1 MFIKQIKEKQI
12 GNFGH
17 LLRNYIYF
25 TLNLLRNP
33 PPSSCHKLS
42 ILMAKDFPVSLET
55 TENLFCLSLRGV
67 ALRTTENCSTSQGE
81 PQASMRINMGPYS
94 QAKLSG
100 FWTSLSIRCC
110 VVQSL
115 SRKCTTTP
123 TQYKNDLDS
132 TGKVSYIL
140 ESFFAQCH

>member
-1 MFIKQIKEKQI
+1 M
-12 GNFGH
+12 
-17 LLRNYIYF
+17 RNYIYF
-25 TLNLLRNP
+25 TLTLLRNP

-42 ILMAKDFPVSLET
+42 ILIAKDFSCFTWNYRE
-55 TENLFCLSLRGV
+55 LFCLSLRGV

-110 VVQSL
+110 VSL
-115 SRKCTTTP
+115 QEMHNHPLPNIKMTWIPQENFRIFWNPSLHNVIK
-123 TQYKNDLDS
+123 
-132 TGKVSYIL
+132 IL
-140 ESFFAQCH
+140 IWIFVF